1 MLKMRTVELAVGA
14 FILAGIISFLML
26 ALQVSGLTHFF
37 KENTG
42 YKVRAEFS
50 NIGGL
55 KVRAKVS
62 MAGVMIGR
70 VIDIKLDPQSF
81 NATVVMAIDP
91 KQTENIPLDSQA
103 SIVTAGLLGDNYISL
118 VPGFDSNYLQEGSA
132 IPLENTHSA
141 LVLEE
146 LVSRFMANK
155 ASGEG
160 KEEEAASSEPAAANP
175 KICVK
180 PNS

>member
-14 FILAGIISFLML
+14 LVIAGIVSLLML
-26 ALQVSGLTHFF
+26 ALQVSGLSHCYRG
-37 KENTG
+37 NSG

-62 MAGVMIGR
+62 VAGVTVGR
-70 VIDIKLDPQSF
+70 VIEIRLDPHTF
-81 NATVVMAIDP
+81 NAMVLMSIDP
-91 KQTENIPLDSQA
+91 SRSQKIPLDTQA
-103 SIVTAGLLGDNYISL
+103 RIMTFGLLGDNYISL
-118 VPGFDSNYLQEGSA
+118 IPGFSETEFLREGSL

-146 LVSRFMANK
+146 LVSKFVAGK
-155 ASGEG
+155 ATEET
-160 KEEEAASSEPAAANP
+160 KEDKVN
-175 KICVK
+175 K
-180 PNS
+180 PNPEAQVIQQKP